1 MKSLAKTDI
10 EFLFISC
17 CTAVQKIYQ
26 IKGISD
32 DGFVEDF
39 VKDEFP
45 SEERVNISE
54 MLKWARKSEAVAHF
68 FTLLKQQLQT
78 EQTSTL
84 AHMVHLKLE
93 KPRAE
98 TQVPSAYHYNRQEQF
113 MLETQRLFRFPD
125 DEGELSLKNYDIN
138 PSPAWVYGIRFKDV
152 RQFMEYCY
160 EED

>member
-1 MKSLAKTDI
+1 MFRCFDTDNNLLIEGLEFFSGLILLSRNMSFSDKVSFLFELFDFNDLKSLAKTDI

-68 FTLLKQQLQT
+68 FGLLKQ
-78 EQTSTL
+78 
-84 AHMVHLKLE
+84 
-93 KPRAE
+93 
-98 TQVPSAYHYNRQEQF
+98 
-113 MLETQRLFRFPD
+113 
-125 DEGELSLKNYDIN
+125 
-138 PSPAWVYGIRFKDV
+138 
-152 RQFMEYCY
+152 
-160 EED
+160 